1 MNYNK
6 IKNEI
11 INYFKEQPE
20 IVTIYLFGSTVSS
33 SNKKSKDIDIA
44 LLIKNKFKE
53 NIDSLS
59 IMTDLSSILNKD
71 VDIIIMNDASPLLSH
86 EIRKKGKIIF
96 ESDQSYRKK
105 FNIIKRKQYEGY
117 QYLHSKYIQGLK
129 KRYGK

>member
-1 MNYNK
+1 MNYKK

-71 VDIIIMNDASPLLSH
+71 VDIIIMNDASPLLSY

-96 ESDQSYRKK
+96 SIS
-105 FNIIKRKQYEGY
+105 NSNA
-117 QYLHSKYIQGLK
+117 HV
-129 KRYGK
+129 